1 MTLSGKMYMADSMLK
16 LTEVLEDISED
27 YYVEEGLVDKETNE
41 MLFDVV
47 DGIVEKMEKRIDEE

>member
-1 MTLSGKMYMADSMLK
+1 MTLSEKMYMADSMLK

>member
-41 MLFDVV
+41 MLFDVI